1 MRNSALPVNRTLNL
15 ILLLVAALNSS
26 LAHAQNIRYPET
38 RKVDV
43 ADKYHGV
50 RVADPYRWLE
60 DTNSAE
66 TASWVKAQNE
76 VTFEYLAKLPE
87 RERFKSRLTKL
98 WNYPRFGVP
107 FKEGGCY
114 FYFKN
119 DGLQNQDILYVQRS
133 LDAEPRVLIDPN
145 GFSKDGT
152 VALSGIAV
160 SEDGKHI
167 AYGIAQAGSDWKEVK
182 VRQVVTGED
191 MSDHLKYL
199 KWSSTAW
206 THDHKGFFYSRFP
219 EPKEG
224 QTYLE
229 ANRNQKL
236 YYHVLGQPQSQDVLV
251 YERPDQPEWG
261 IGAEVSDDGRYAILY
276 LSHGTDPK
284 NRIYYI
290 DLDSNGEKRK
300 TKNENAVVKLLDD
313 FDANYDFIGN
323 DGTVFYFRTD
333 LGAPRSKV
341 IAIDITRPERSKWRT
356 ILPESKDLL
365 ETVSL
370 AGNEL
375 IADYLHDAYSL
386 VRVYDFQ
393 PGIEGPQAK
402 LKRAIKLPTL
412 GSAGGFGGERS
423 EIERF
428 YSFNSFF
435 YPPSVF
441 RYDVSTGKS
450 EPHKKPDVDFDPSQF
465 ETKQVWYASK
475 DGTRIPMFVTHR
487 KGIELN
493 GRNPTYLYGYGGF
506 NSSMTPGFSVS
517 RLIWM
522 ENGGVFAMPNLRGG
536 GEYGEEWHQ
545 AGTKL
550 RKQNVFDDFIAA
562 AEFLIKKGYTSPK
575 HLTISG
581 GSNGGL
587 LVGAV
592 MNQRPDLFGC
602 ALPAV
607 GVMDMLRFHK
617 FTIGWAWKSDYG
629 SSEDP
634 AEFKALYAYSPL
646 HNLKKGTCYPP
657 TLVTTGDHD
666 DRVVPGHSFK
676 YAAALQEAQD
686 CPNPVLIRI
695 ETRAGHGAGKPTDKI
710 IEEAADTW
718 AFAMRHT
725 GLAFN
730 TR

>member
-1 MRNSALPVNRTLNL
+1 M
-15 ILLLVAALNSS
+15 
-26 LAHAQNIRYPET
+26 T
-38 RKVDV
+38 RKTDAVD
-43 ADKYHGV
+43 DYHSV
-50 RVADPYRWLE
+50 KVPDPYRWLE

-66 TASWVKAQNE
+66 TAGWVQAQNK
-76 VTFEYLAKLPE
+76 VTFDYLKELPQ
-87 RERFKSRLTKL
+87 REAFKARLTKL
-98 WNYPRFGVP
+98 WNYPKFGVP
-107 FKEGGCY
+107 FKEGGWY

-119 DGLQNQDILYVQRS
+119 DGLQNQDILYVQPS
-133 LDAEPRVLIDPN
+133 LTAEPRVLIDPN
-145 GFSKDGT
+145 GFSSDGT

-160 SEDGKHI
+160 SEDAKHI
-167 AYGIAQAGSDWKEVK
+167 AYGISQAGSDWKEVK
-182 VRQVVTGED
+182 VRSVVTGED
-191 MSDHLKYL
+191 TADHLKHL
-199 KWSSTAW
+199 KWSGFAW
-206 THDHKGFFYSRFP
+206 THDHRGFFYSRFP
-219 EPKEG
+219 EPREG

-236 YYHVLGQPQSQDVLV
+236 YYHFLGKPQSEDILV

-261 IGAEVSDDGRYAILY
+261 ISAEVSEDGRYAIIY

-284 NRIYYI
+284 NRIYFI
-290 DLDSNGEKRK
+290 DLGDPRNPHFKSE
-300 TKNENAVVKLLDD
+300 VVKLLDG
-313 FDANYDFIGN
+313 FDANYDFVGN
-323 DGTVFYFRTD
+323 DRTVFYFKTD
-333 LGAPRSKV
+333 LKAPRSRV
-341 IAIDITRPERSKWRT
+341 IAIDITRPAPSGWRT

-365 ETVSL
+365 ESVSL
-370 AGNEL
+370 AGNQL
-375 IADYLHDAYSL
+375 IADYLHNAYSQ

-393 PGIEGPQAK
+393 PGIEGPEAK
-402 LKRAIKLPTL
+402 LKRTIKLPSL
-412 GSAGGFGGERS
+412 GSAGGFAGERT
-423 EIERF
+423 ETERF
-428 YSFNSFF
+428 YSFASFF

-441 RYDVSTGKS
+441 RYDVKTGKS
-450 EPHKKPDVDFDPSQF
+450 ELFKKPDVAFDPSKF
-465 ETKQVWYASK
+465 ETKQVWYTSK

-487 KGIELN
+487 KGIKLN
-493 GRNPTYLYGYGGF
+493 GKNPTYLYGYGGF

-536 GEYGEEWHQ
+536 GEYGEEWHR

-550 RKQNVFDDFIAA
+550 RKQNVFDDFIGA
-562 AEFLIKKGYTSPK
+562 AEFLIKHGYTSPK
-575 HLTISG
+575 HLAIAG

-592 MNQRPDLFGC
+592 MNQRPELFGC

-629 SSEDP
+629 SSEEP
-634 AEFKALYAYSPL
+634 EEFKAIYAYSPL

-676 YAAALQEAQD
+676 YAAALQEAQG

-695 ETRAGHGAGKPTDKI
+695 ETRAGHGAGKPTTKI
-710 IEEAADTW
+710 IEEAADAW
-718 AFAMRHT
+718 SFAMRHT
-725 GLAFN
+725 GLSIK
-730 TR
+730 TP